1 MKPFYESKTL
11 WFNVLALIVIVAT
24 SFGFADFE
32 ASGDIVELGS
42 VIVAVVNYPRL
53 KPGGLRLNPRGP
65 SRVDKR

>member
-24 SFGFADFE
+24 AFGFADFE

-42 VIVAVVNYPRL
+42 VIVAVVNIVLRFVTN
-53 KPGGLRLNPRGP
+53 KGIRLN
-65 SRVDKR
+65 